1 MKLTIVARKGC
12 PVRIRGVI
20 YPSQAAAARA
30 LSLNPLTIANALDA
44 GRVDEVGLGI
54 RRGGHPGKP
63 CIYRGKAYPS
73 RKAAALACGV
83 SIAAVSKAARS
94 NDDMRRWAA

>member
-1 MKLTIVARKGC
+1 MKSLTIVGRKGC
-12 PVRIRGVI
+12 PVRIRGVL
-20 YPSQAAAARA
+20 YPSQTAAALA
-30 LSLNPLTIANALDA
+30 LGLHPGTIAKALDA

-54 RRGGHPGKP
+54 RRGGQPGKP

-83 SIAAVSKAARS
+83 SVAAVSKAAKAFEQLAR
-94 NDDMRRWAA
+94 AA